1 MKKFTIIELLI
12 VIAIIG
18 ILASMLLPAISKVRL
33 KARQAVCLSNQRQ
46 TFTATFSYIT
56 ENNNYA
62 PFDNHWSAAKDN
74 WKNKT
79 WYNRLIP
86 GYLPPGTKIVD
97 GASDV
102 NFCPDGQQDS
112 NKWESTIAMNTLISG
127 TWQRHYPNID
137 PSPVTRATPDETMI
151 FMDSYGAFRGLWPG
165 HLKSENLLN
174 TNTKNRVVRHLGKA
188 NVTYLDGHATARPY
202 KYFLGI
208 DASHT
213 FLDHEK

>member
-1 MKKFTIIELLI
+1 MKKFTLIELLV

-18 ILASMLLPAISKVRL
+18 ILASILLPSITKARL

-46 TFTATFSYIT
+46 VHTAAYSYIT

-62 PFDNHWSAAKDN
+62 PFDNHLAGETDN

-86 GYLPPGTKIVD
+86 GYLPPGSRIVD

-102 NFCPDGQQDS
+102 QHCPDGRQEF
-112 NKWESTIAMNTLISG
+112 NKWESTIAMNTLVSG
-127 TWQRHYPNID
+127 KLQHWFPWKNPAPILN
-137 PSPVTRATPDETMI
+137 ATPAETMI
-151 FMDSYGAFRGLWPG
+151 FMDSYQALRGLWPG
-165 HLKSENLLN
+165 HLDPEKLLDPN
-174 TNTKNRVVRHLGKA
+174 PQDRVVRHLGKA

-208 DASHT
+208 DEDHT
-213 FLDHEK
+213 FLDHEQ